1 MKKKPITY
9 RIVRSVGMVFLK
21 IFYPYDVENG
31 YSLPAD
37 QGVIVCSNHISNID
51 PVLINVTQNR
61 LLHFM
66 AKKEL
71 FKNKLFGAVIRG
83 CGAFPV
89 DRGHDGGKAVG
100 TAEELLNNENCLG
113 IFIEGT
119 RSKTGEF
126 GKPRSG
132 ALRIAFA
139 TKKPIVPCCITGKD
153 IFLKPFKKIK
163 ITYGEPLTCD
173 DLGLVEGSM
182 REYRIAGEIVMK
194 KIAELREKQQAQFK
208 GKS

>member
-1 MKKKPITY
+1 MKKKPVTY
-9 RIVRSVGMVFLK
+9 HIIKTLGLVFLK
-21 IFYPYDVENG
+21 IFYPYEVENG
-31 YSLPAD
+31 HSLPD
-37 QGVIVCSNHISNID
+37 NEGMIVCSNHISNLD
-51 PVLINVTQNR
+51 PVLINATQNR

-71 FKNKLFGAVIRG
+71 FKNKLFAAIIRK

-100 TAEELLNNENCLG
+100 TAEELLNDENCLG

-119 RSKTGEF
+119 RSKTGNL
-126 GKPRSG
+126 GKPHSG

-139 TKKPIVPCCITGKD
+139 TKKPIVPCCITCKSV
-153 IFLKPFKKIK
+153 FVKPFKKIK
-163 ITYGEPLTCD
+163 ISYGKPLTCE
-173 DLGLVEGSM
+173 DLGLIEGNIK
-182 REYRIAGEIVMK
+182 EYRAAGEIVME
-194 KIAELREKQQAQFK
+194 KIAELRAKHTAEFE

>member
-1 MKKKPITY
+1 MKKKPVTY
-9 RIVRSVGMVFLK
+9 HIARGLCLAFLK
-21 IFYPYDVENG
+21 IFYPYEVKNG
-31 YSLPAD
+31 HSLPD
-37 QGVIVCSNHISNID
+37 NEGMIVCSNHISNLD
-51 PVLINVTQNR
+51 PVFINVTQNR

-71 FKNKLFGAVIRG
+71 FKNKLFANLIRK

-119 RSKTGEF
+119 RSKTGEL
-126 GKPRSG
+126 GKPHSG

-139 TKKPIVPCCITGKD
+139 TNKPIVPCCITGRSVF
-153 IFLKPFKKIK
+153 IKPFKKTK
-163 ITYGEPLTCD
+163 ISYGEPLTCEE
-173 DLGLVEGSM
+173 LGLKEGTM
-182 REYRIAGEIVMK
+182 KEYRAAGEIVMK
-194 KIAELREKQQAQFK
+194 KIAELREKQKAEFE

>member
-1 MKKKPITY
+1 MKKKPVTY
-9 RIVRSVGMVFLK
+9 HIIKTLGLVFLK
-21 IFYPYDVENG
+21 IFYPYEVENG
-31 YSLPAD
+31 HSLPD
-37 QGVIVCSNHISNID
+37 NEGMIVCSNHISNLD
-51 PVLINVTQNR
+51 PVLINATQNR
-61 LLHFM
+61 LMHFM

-71 FKNKLFGAVIRG
+71 FKNKLFAAVISK

-100 TAEELLNNENCLG
+100 TAEEILNDEQCLG

-119 RSKTGEF
+119 RSKTGNL

-139 TKKPIVPCCITGKD
+139 TKKPIVPCCITGKSV
-153 IFLKPFKKIK
+153 FVKPFKKTK
-163 ITYGEPLTCD
+163 ISYGEPLTCE
-173 DLGLVEGSM
+173 DLGLIEGTM
-182 REYRIAGEIVMK
+182 KEYRAAAEIVME
-194 KIAELREKQQAQFK
+194 KISELRKKHTEEFE